1 MYVVDIGGHSV
12 LAVDIGR
19 TKFGLELDLPR
30 NFFLLRIETHES

>member
-19 TKFGLELDLPR
+19 TEFGLELDLA
-30 NFFLLRIETHES
+30 RIIFSFKN

>member
-19 TKFGLELDLPR
+19 TGDSIK
-30 NFFLLRIETHES
+30 FFLNP